1 MARTKRAQV
10 LLEPRE
16 YAVVERLSREKGTTV
31 SNLIREAVVEAYMP
45 VTGDGARIAEDIA
58 AMNVPVGEWD
68 EIEREIEEAHDGG
81 LP

>member
-31 SNLIREAVVEAYMP
+31 SNLIREAVVDAYMP
-45 VTGDGARIAEDIA
+45 ATPDGSRIADDIA
-58 AMNVPVGEWD
+58 SMTVPLGEWD
-68 EIEREIEEAHDGG
+68 EIEREIEEGHDGG